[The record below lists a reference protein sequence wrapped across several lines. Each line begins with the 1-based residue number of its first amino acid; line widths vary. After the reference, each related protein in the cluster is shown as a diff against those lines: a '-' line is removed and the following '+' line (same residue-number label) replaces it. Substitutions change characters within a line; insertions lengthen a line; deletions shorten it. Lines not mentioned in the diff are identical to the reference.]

1 VSSGRHPAAW
11 AVFLGFGAAVTIG
24 YYMLPGLGVPVVA
37 QSITYI
43 VVSTVVA
50 LTVLAGVL
58 INRPPGRLPWL
69 VLAAA
74 QGMYSIGD
82 TIYFVLHTVLGRDDF
97 PDLADVFYLAQYP
110 LICWALVIFIHRR
123 TPGRDTI
130 TLVDASVLATGAGLL
145 GWVYLVS
152 PVASSGDSTLANA
165 VSVAYPMMDLL
176 VLAVALR
183 LMLGVG
189 TRPGAYRLLIASLA
203 MQLVADVL
211 YALTVDSYSD
221 GSFVD
226 AFWFAAYFLLGAAA
240 LHPSMRI
247 LDRRSARAALKPT
260 RGRLVL
266 LAVASLLPVAVL
278 LVQYLRHADL
288 HLLAVVLAEAT
299 TVLLV
304 LARMTEQIST
314 ERQLAIRDGLT
325 GAYTADFLTE
335 SVRMECDRARY
346 ARGELALLLVD
357 VDNTG
362 LVNEMHGS
370 TAGDIVLRE
379 LAERLRRAGRPGDLV
394 ARQGGDKFVV
404 LLAGAE
410 PRQAA
415 QISERMREAVSE
427 SQVPVGDDTRVR
439 VTVSIGLATFPS
451 DGTTPRDLAH
461 AADQALYAGK
471 RAGRNRTYTR
481 HGPIVQ
487 GGLGTSVLD
496 RGTWHTAL

>member
-211 YALTVDSYSD
+211 YATRLADKQ
-221 GSFVD
+221 
-226 AFWFAAYFLLGAAA
+226 
-240 LHPSMRI
+240 PSGTIPFI
-247 LDRRSARAALKPT
+247 LAPDVPTAVAALK
-260 RGRLVL
+260 G
-266 LAVASLLPVAVL
+266 
-278 LVQYLRHADL
+278 
-288 HLLAVVLAEAT
+288 
-299 TVLLV
+299 
-304 LARMTEQIST
+304 
-314 ERQLAIRDGLT
+314 
-325 GAYTADFLTE
+325 
-335 SVRMECDRARY
+335 
-346 ARGELALLLVD
+346 
-357 VDNTG
+357 
-362 LVNEMHGS
+362 
-370 TAGDIVLRE
+370 
-379 LAERLRRAGRPGDLV
+379 GRPG
-394 ARQGGDKFVV
+394 AKSA
-404 LLAGAE
+404 AG
-410 PRQAA
+410 PH
-415 QISERMREAVSE
+415 S
-427 SQVPVGDDTRVR
+427 
-439 VTVSIGLATFPS
+439 
-451 DGTTPRDLAH
+451 
-461 AADQALYAGK
+461 
-471 RAGRNRTYTR
+471 
-481 HGPIVQ
+481 
-487 GGLGTSVLD
+487 
-496 RGTWHTAL
+496 